1 MGQSPS
7 GTNYTLRDEI
17 RDHWSK
23 RAATFD
29 DVPGHEIFSDR
40 ERRAWHRLLSRHL
53 GPANGRRALDLASG
67 TGVISHL
74 LDDLGFEVTGLD
86 WSEAMLTK
94 AKAKARSRDRRI
106 TFRLG
111 DAEQTREDDASFDVV
126 VTRHLVWTLVDPAAC
141 FREWLRVLKP
151 GGTLLI
157 VDGDF
162 VRQSPIERLLARLET
177 LVLKGRKPPAAASSA
192 PPDLAEQHR
201 SILSRVHF
209 KDGARAEDIASM
221 LAECGYER
229 IVVDTR
235 LGAIHLAQA
244 CRMSWRSGL
253 IRHVQHR
260 YVVVAAK
267 PPA

>member
-1 MGQSPS
+1 MGQNPS

-17 RDHWSK
+17 RDFWSR

-40 ERRAWHRLLSRHL
+40 ERQAWHRLLSRHL
-53 GPANGRRALDLASG
+53 GPADGRSALDLASG
-67 TGVISHL
+67 TGVISLL

-86 WSEAMLTK
+86 WSEAMLAK
-94 AKAKARSRDRRI
+94 AKAKARSRGRRI

-111 DAEQTREDDASFDVV
+111 DAEQTREDDASFDIV

-162 VRQSPIERLLARLET
+162 VRQSPIERLLAQLET
-177 LVLKGRKPPAAASSA
+177 LILKRKDLQASASSA

-209 KDGARAEDIASM
+209 KDGARAADIASM
-221 LAECGYER
+221 LSECGYER
-229 IVVDTR
+229 ILIDTQ
-235 LGAIHLAQA
+235 LGAIHRAQA
-244 CRMSWRSGL
+244 RRMSFRNGL

-267 PPA
+267 PPV